1 MGEKRGMQMLANEAE
16 LKQLMVGG
24 LGGDERSYR
33 MLLEQL
39 SRYLRGYFRVK
50 LTRAGYGP
58 AEAEDLLQE
67 VLMAIHT
74 RRHTYDTAE
83 LFTPWMHAIARY
95 KLIDYLRRT
104 KGPHAAVDIDDAE
117 EIAAADTHAAAE
129 SSHDLQRLL
138 SQIPSKMRQ
147 AIQSV
152 KIDGLSIAEAAKRD
166 GMSESAVK
174 INIHRGLKAL
184 AALVAREHP
193 T

>member
-152 KIDGLSIAEAAKRD
+152 KIDGLSVAEAAKRD

-184 AALVAREHP
+184 AALVARERP

>member
-1 MGEKRGMQMLANEAE
+1 MQMLANEAE